1 MLLYRNVKRRS
12 KSRHKGRSID
22 PCRNSSPSSSSLSS
36 PNETCYSFVRRALQ
50 KLAGGSRRVGVH
62 RPWFLDSWTSCA
74 KEPPVKRYEAE
85 GCECSECDNV
95 QDMPIELRR
104 IDDEET
110 PQRRQTF
117 PSSTIITDLYSNLKS
132 RSLSNIKT
140 AESNNNINNNNNS
153 KSRVDRVAKTVEKSQ
168 CENNIQTPSLNKPRL
183 VKQKKSVCDED
194 ADEALD
200 KATDM
205 NILVRNLPDFKIRH
219 SDHRGSVF
227 KQRSLNEEL
236 MSSARLREKEKVR
249 QNIQKQTSLND
260 EWIFRRQHTFDSFKS
275 SIFSVSTSNK
285 FQLIKT
291 GFANKFKNSTTNIE
305 VTSASLK
312 NGFVR
317 IFQNWKNSDITV
329 PVVQEEDS
337 AIKKAVGTEEKK
349 ECIVVGGE
357 RRHSKEDGS
366 DSSKDSSLQS
376 DTSVDSED
384 SFASVIFVP
393 KSETMSPTNLSPG
406 PTSPMMKT
414 SSNPNSPRI
423 KQSSCPTSPRIKQMP
438 LTVFPLTKQLSS
450 PKPSSSSDTQSLQDD
465 NKSNRDHLC
474 KESTT
479 ETRKKLA
486 SSLAQK
492 YAVPQIPKF
501 KKTNLNSKCSP
512 TENAENSDNRTERLK
527 KIKEL
532 LTQKPGFGTRSSR
545 SHFPIVRHSSVNNGK
560 LESIAKPL
568 PKLLSLE
575 LFNPETDDKDSDSS
589 AVSSPD
595 SVDSVI
601 SVEGREKKFE
611 TNRFTFPNKTE
622 QIDKSNTRLLE
633 AAADVAS
640 SLDNAVKKVIKSSP
654 RAKRRHPKAAEIK
667 AVMERQYSTDTTPLL
682 KKDSPS
688 WDDECH
694 KHLTNFADKLS
705 AKLLQEID
713 EYQESKKKESGLC
726 EVDNIDDPY
735 IHRLS
740 EELQDLSKLSAEI
753 QKQNEYLAK
762 LSVSDNLFGVQC
774 DTCGF
779 TKCVCTRRRLDN
791 DVKER
796 RDCKKVQ
803 QGDLV
808 AKSVDLNGEL
818 LQSDRTEL
826 ERASKLSTSKNSIK
840 MGTSTD
846 SCDSE
851 RGKHSCFI

>member
-1 MLLYRNVKRRS
+1 
-12 KSRHKGRSID
+12 
-22 PCRNSSPSSSSLSS
+22 
-36 PNETCYSFVRRALQ
+36 
-50 KLAGGSRRVGVH
+50 
-62 RPWFLDSWTSCA
+62 
-74 KEPPVKRYEAE
+74 
-85 GCECSECDNV
+85 
-95 QDMPIELRR
+95 MPIELRR

-140 AESNNNINNNNNS
+140 AESNNKTKLVRVS
-153 KSRVDRVAKTVEKSQ
+153 KKVENSQ
-168 CENNIQTPSLNKPRL
+168 CENNAQLSASSKPRL

-194 ADEALD
+194 AEEALD

-205 NILVRNLPDFKIRH
+205 KTLVRNLPDFKIRH

-236 MSSARLREKEKVR
+236 MSSARSRDRERVK

-260 EWIFRRQHTFDSFKS
+260 EWMFRQHTFDSFKS

-285 FQLIKT
+285 FQLIKS
-291 GFANKFKNSTTNIE
+291 GFANRIKNSTTNIE

-317 IFQNWKNSDITV
+317 IFQNWTSSDVTV
-329 PVVQEEDS
+329 PIVQEDDVT
-337 AIKKAVGTEEKK
+337 IKKTVTVEEKK
-349 ECIVVGGE
+349 DCIVVGGE

-450 PKPSSSSDTQSLQDD
+450 PKPSSSSPEAQSQDD
-465 NKSNRDHLC
+465 NKKDKDHLC
-474 KESTT
+474 KDNTIEKDCKVAST
-479 ETRKKLA
+479 
-486 SSLAQK
+486 LAQK
-492 YAVPQIPKF
+492 YSVPQIPKF
-501 KKTNLNSKCSP
+501 RKTKLNSNCNI
-512 TENAENSDNRTERLK
+512 TENVIETTNNRAERLK

-532 LTQKPGFGTRSSR
+532 LSQRPGFGTRSSR
-545 SHFPIVRHSSVNNGK
+545 SHFPIVRHSSINNGK

-601 SVEGREKKFE
+601 SVEGTEKKFE
-611 TNRFTFPNKTE
+611 SNRFTFPNRVE
-622 QIDKSNTRLLE
+622 ENVKSSRLLE
-633 AAADVAS
+633 AAADVAN
-640 SLDNAVKKVIKSSP
+640 SLDSAVQKVIKSSP
-654 RAKRRHPKAAEIK
+654 RVKRRQPKTAEIK
-667 AVMERQYSTDTTPLL
+667 AVIERQYPNDTTPLL
-682 KKDSPS
+682 RSGSPS

-713 EYQESKKKESGLC
+713 EYQENKKKESGLSD
-726 EVDNIDDPY
+726 VDNFDDPY

-762 LSVSDNLFGVQC
+762 LSVTDSSFGVQC
-774 DTCGF
+774 DKCSF
-779 TKCVCTRRRLDN
+779 SKCVCKRKLMDSEI
-791 DVKER
+791 KEK
-796 RDCKKVQ
+796 RDCIKPQ
-803 QGDLV
+803 QSDLNS
-808 AKSVDLNGEL
+808 KSVDLICYQDKSEL
-818 LQSDRTEL
+818 RTDL
-826 ERASKLSTSKNSIK
+826 ERVSKLSSSKNSIK
-840 MGTSTD
+840 MGASSD

-851 RGKHSCFI
+851 RGKYLKYCVRMYSHTPHLIANK

>member
-1 MLLYRNVKRRS
+1 MKRRS

-22 PCRNSSPSSSSLSS
+22 PCRNSSQSSSSLSS

-50 KLAGGSRRVGVH
+50 KLAGGSKRVGVH

-74 KEPPVKRYEAE
+74 KEPPIKRYEPE
-85 GCECSECDNV
+85 GCDCSECDNV

-117 PSSTIITDLYSNLKS
+117 PSSTIINDLYANLKS

-140 AESNNNINNNNNS
+140 VENNHR
-153 KSRVDRVAKTVEKSQ
+153 SRLERVEKAQ
-168 CENNIQTPSLNKPRL
+168 GENNTQTTSKPRL
-183 VKQKKSVCDED
+183 VKQKKSVCDEE

-205 NILVRNLPDFKIRH
+205 TVLVRNLPDFKIRH
-219 SDHRGSVF
+219 SDYRGSVF

-260 EWIFRRQHTFDSFKS
+260 EWMFRRPHTFDSFKS

-317 IFQNWKNSDITV
+317 IFQNWKNSDMTV
-329 PVVQEEDS
+329 PVVQEDES
-337 AIKKAVGTEEKK
+337 AVKKVVTVEERKD
-349 ECIVVGGE
+349 CFIVGGE

-406 PTSPMMKT
+406 PTSPLMKP
-414 SSNPNSPRI
+414 SNSNTPRI

-438 LTVFPLTKQLSS
+438 LTLFPLTKQLSS
-450 PKPSSSSDTQSLQDD
+450 PKPSSSSDTQSLNDD
-465 NKSNRDHLC
+465 NRPDRDHLC

-479 ETRKKLA
+479 EHRSKVA

-492 YAVPQIPKF
+492 YSVPQIPKF
-501 KKTNLNSKCSP
+501 KKKTVLNSNCNNSP
-512 TENAENSDNRTERLK
+512 KESAEASSDSRAERLK

-532 LTQKPGFGTRSSR
+532 LSQKPGFGTRNSR

-595 SVDSVI
+595 SIDSVI
-601 SVEGREKKFE
+601 NVEK
-611 TNRFTFPNKTE
+611 NRFTFANNKE
-622 QIDKSNTRLLE
+622 IEKSTRLLE
-633 AAADVAS
+633 AAADVAN
-640 SLDNAVKKVIKSSP
+640 SLDSAVQKVIKSSP
-654 RAKRRHPKAAEIK
+654 RAKRRQPKTAEIK

-682 KKDSPS
+682 KNGSPS

-713 EYQESKKKESGLC
+713 QYHENKKKGSDLNEM
-726 EVDNIDDPY
+726 DNIDDPY

-762 LSVSDNLFGVQC
+762 LSVSDSLFGVQC
-774 DTCGF
+774 DKCGF
-779 TKCVCTRRRLDN
+779 SKCVCKRKRVMD
-791 DVKER
+791 KEAK
-796 RDCKKVQ
+796 RDCKKTTQ
-803 QGDLV
+803 QCDLGV
-808 AKSVDLNGEL
+808 KSVEMNGYLEKSDI
-818 LQSDRTEL
+818 LQLDRSDM
-826 ERASKLSTSKNSIK
+826 ERMSKLSTSKNSIK
-840 MGTSTD
+840 MGASTD

-851 RGKHSCFI
+851 RGKH

>member
-1 MLLYRNVKRRS
+1 
-12 KSRHKGRSID
+12 
-22 PCRNSSPSSSSLSS
+22 
-36 PNETCYSFVRRALQ
+36 
-50 KLAGGSRRVGVH
+50 
-62 RPWFLDSWTSCA
+62 
-74 KEPPVKRYEAE
+74 
-85 GCECSECDNV
+85 
-95 QDMPIELRR
+95 MPIELRR
-104 IDDEET
+104 IDDEEA

-117 PSSTIITDLYSNLKS
+117 PSSMIITDLYSNLKS

-140 AESNNNINNNNNS
+140 AETNNNNNN
-153 KSRVDRVAKTVEKSQ
+153 KSRVEHVAKVVGKSQ
-168 CENNIQTPSLNKPRL
+168 CETNTQTPTLSKPRL
-183 VKQKKSVCDED
+183 VKQKKSICDED

-205 NILVRNLPDFKIRH
+205 KTLVRNLPDFKIRH

-275 SIFSVSTSNK
+275 SIFSASTSNK

-317 IFQNWKNSDITV
+317 IFQNWKNSDMAV
-329 PVVQEEDS
+329 SVVQEDDS
-337 AIKKAVGTEEKK
+337 SLKKMTTADDKK
-349 ECIVVGGE
+349 DCVIVGGE

-414 SSNPNSPRI
+414 SPNPNSPRI

-450 PKPSSSSDTQSLQDD
+450 PKPSSSLDTQFLQDD
-465 NKSNRDHLC
+465 NKMDRDHLC

-479 ETRKKLA
+479 EKRSKLT
-486 SSLAQK
+486 SSLAEK

-501 KKTNLNSKCSP
+501 KKTDLNSKCSP
-512 TENAENSDNRTERLK
+512 TENIETPDNRKERLK

-532 LTQKPGFGTRSSR
+532 LTQKPGFGTRNSR

-601 SVEGREKKFE
+601 SVEGTEQKFESKKFA
-611 TNRFTFPNKTE
+611 FSNKNE
-622 QIDKSNTRLLE
+622 KIDKSLRLLE
-633 AAADVAS
+633 AAAEVAN
-640 SLDNAVKKVIKSSP
+640 SLDSAVQKVIKSSP
-654 RAKRRHPKAAEIK
+654 KAKRRQPKTTEIK
-667 AVMERQYSTDTTPLL
+667 AVMERQYPTDTTPLL
-682 KKDSPS
+682 KSNSPS

-713 EYQESKKKESGLC
+713 NYQEVKKKESGLS

-762 LSVSDNLFGVQC
+762 LSVSDSLFSVQC
-774 DTCGF
+774 EKCGF
-779 TKCVCTRRRLDN
+779 SKCVCKRKYVDN
-791 DVKER
+791 EVKEK
-796 RDCKKVQ
+796 RDGKRIQ
-803 QGDLV
+803 QSDLDV
-808 AKSVDLNGEL
+808 RSVEVNGEL
-818 LQSDRTEL
+818 LQSDRAEL
-826 ERASKLSTSKNSIK
+826 EYASKLSSTKNSTR
-840 MGTSTD
+840 MAASTD
-846 SCDSE
+846 SCDSD
-851 RGKHSCFI
+851 RGKLLISKLF